1 MRMIHNK
8 VIGQLLG
15 RLAQP
20 QEHGK
25 MVEERT
31 IDASKVM
38 EADGLEEAER
48 VCCQAGSS
56 LGYQNLVV
64 ANAPLTFIFEDER
77 DYWGGVA

>member
-1 MRMIHNK
+1 MIHNK

-38 EADGLEEAER
+38 EADGLEEAESLLPSR
-48 VCCQAGSS
+48 IIIGVSEFSGSKCS
-56 LGYQNLVV
+56 
-64 ANAPLTFIFEDER
+64 PDIHI
-77 DYWGGVA
+77 

>member
-1 MRMIHNK
+1 MIHNK

-38 EADGLEEAER
+38 EADGLEEAESLLPSR
-48 VCCQAGSS
+48 IIIGVSEFSGSECS
-56 LGYQNLVV
+56 
-64 ANAPLTFIFEDER
+64 PDIHI
-77 DYWGGVA
+77 